1 MTKRRAISL
10 LGVTFLAVAGVAA
23 ALLLT
28 NQREVTTSSD
38 AAYRVYREAVAN
50 ERAFYVKDARLGFAK
65 ALELDPDFVMA
76 MLGLARL
83 SEGAGQKEQSLSLIH
98 RAERLKNR
106 VNERE
111 RLQIDLHLAALEKT
125 AEERLKIAR
134 EILRRYPD
142 DFRATTTVA
151 MDEVKKGRM
160 EEAVR
165 LFTKLLEVDPNSADA
180 YNQIGYYYGFRG
192 DYEKAIENLKKYQF
206 MAPDQ
211 ANPHDSLGEIQ
222 AYSGHYDEAIAN
234 LNRALSIK
242 PDFFPAYDHLGVAYE
257 GKGDYEKA
265 IESYL
270 KAAENVPVEE
280 GKFFYLAK
288 ALRAT
293 LEKGDVERATDIH
306 ARMEKLPKTEHSD
319 LWMAVI
325 STGQDLIQRRPAD
338 AERKLEELKPRIVES
353 IMKQKRP
360 PGYKPYEAGWNHLM
374 ALAKAA
380 LGKES
385 EAIPLYEEMAN
396 PPNGWSNFEDRRNVY
411 EGRAELAALLAKRGE
426 LERAEKL
433 LEENKRWNPS
443 WSPTRPAETTV
454 AEVRRARVLA
464 SAK

>member
-1 MTKRRAISL
+1 MK
-10 LGVTFLAVAGVAA
+10 
-23 ALLLT
+23 
-28 NQREVTTSSD
+28 
-38 AAYRVYREAVAN
+38 
-50 ERAFYVKDARLGFAK
+50 
-65 ALELDPDFVMA
+65 
-76 MLGLARL
+76 
-83 SEGAGQKEQSLSLIH
+83 
-98 RAERLKNR
+98 
-106 VNERE
+106 
-111 RLQIDLHLAALEKT
+111 
-125 AEERLKIAR
+125 
-134 EILRRYPD
+134 
-142 DFRATTTVA
+142 
-151 MDEVKKGRM
+151 
-160 EEAVR
+160 
-165 LFTKLLEVDPNSADA
+165 
-180 YNQIGYYYGFRG
+180 
-192 DYEKAIENLKKYQF
+192 
-206 MAPDQ
+206 
-211 ANPHDSLGEIQ
+211 
-222 AYSGHYDEAIAN
+222 
-234 LNRALSIK
+234 
-242 PDFFPAYDHLGVAYE
+242 
-257 GKGDYEKA
+257 
-265 IESYL
+265 
-270 KAAENVPVEE
+270 
-280 GKFFYLAK
+280 
-288 ALRAT
+288 
-293 LEKGDVERATDIH
+293 
-306 ARMEKLPKTEHSD
+306 KLPKTEHSD